1 MKSTVLWALVALNAL
16 LLAGLVS
23 QLVGPNTAM
32 AQGGR
37 HADYI
42 MIPGSVIGGN
52 NDVVWIVDTTN
63 RQLSAT
69 ALDGRQFVSMGGT
82 IPLDRIFENDRGAGG
97 AAGHGRG
104 GRAGGRGAARD

>member
-23 QLVGPNTAM
+23 QVIEPNTAM

-52 NDVVWIVDTTN
+52 NDIVWIVDTTN

-69 ALDGRQFVSMGGT
+69 ALDGRQFSTMGGA
-82 IPLDRIFENDRGAGG
+82 IPLDRIFENDRGAAG
-97 AAGHGRG
+97 AGSGRG
-104 GRAGGRGAARD
+104 GRRGAKD